1 MKLKQTIALL
11 SFISGN
17 LSLLYLPKL
26 ITSSLL
32 HWLMLLQLIVLILV
46 FIKPHTL
53 LISLGFLLFGIL
65 WSSLSASQLVTQ
77 AVYSDQLFAVEG
89 YVESA
94 NIDPILSNQA
104 TAHLPDSDT
113 LIRFKILKIAQ
124 QTLRKPIKIQLTW
137 NHANGIPYAGQ
148 LWLLKLNIKAI
159 HGRLNQGSFDLQRW
173 AVSQHM
179 LLHAT
184 VKEAQLIYDS
194 RSLRQRIISSVINK
208 LSVYSQS
215 PIMIALLFGERGKLE
230 KALQQQLLYSGI
242 GHLMAISGMH
252 IMLIAA
258 ISLSLSKLIQLLVP
272 TYCITLKL
280 PWIIS
285 FTTALSYA
293 WLSGMNPPA
302 LRAILIF
309 GLYLIA
315 RLKGYTIGRWQ
326 SWLYVLSLLIFIDPL
341 VILSNSF
348 WLSCFAVASLIFL
361 YQWAPL
367 PKIIVRRK
375 RWYFIHLCQLQIGLS
390 ILLLPLQ
397 LTIFN
402 GFSLGGLVANLIAI
416 PTISFIVLPLLFM
429 GLLLFL
435 LKIELFGDPLWYL
448 ANKAIGLLLSL
459 NNYFTSHWVNSDER
473 FTYIVFI
480 GWITIIIWRLLSWR
494 HYGLTCFLLLLLMVC
509 PFFHKPAYRWR
520 VDMLDIGHGLSI
532 VIQQDH
538 QAIIY
543 DTGQR
548 YENSSAAEKQI
559 IPFLHFHHL
568 TPELMIISH
577 QHNDHSGGMAEIKKH
592 YPAIKL
598 ISSNKNWPNQEV
610 CIQGNKW
617 QWLGLTLEILWPLE
631 LADYAGNSHS
641 CVVRISDGK
650 FSLLLTGDLEKEQ
663 ELQLTKNVASSLHST
678 ILQIPHHASNTSS
691 SYAFLA
697 NVQPE
702 LAINSVARY
711 NPWGLPSKKTLVRY
725 QQLQI
730 PLSSTDHVGQITIY
744 FYDDDWQMTSYR
756 QQMKP
761 RWYHDWFGSLP
772 KQR

>member
-1 MKLKQTIALL
+1 VKLNQTIALL

-26 ITSSLL
+26 ITGPLL
-32 HWLMLLQLIVLILV
+32 YWLMILQLIVLILV
-46 FIKPHTL
+46 FIKRHIV
-53 LISLGFLLFGIL
+53 LISICFILFGLL

-77 AVYSDQLFAVEG
+77 AVYSEQLLAVEG

-94 NIDPILSNQA
+94 NIDPILSDQA
-104 TAHLPDSDT
+104 TAHLPASDA
-113 LIRFKILKIAQ
+113 LVRFKILKIAQ
-124 QTLRKPIKIQLTW
+124 QTLKKPIKIQLTW
-137 NHANGIPYAGQ
+137 NHANGITYAGQ
-148 LWLLKLNIKAI
+148 LWSLKLNIKAI

-184 VKEAQLIYDS
+184 VKQAQLIYDT
-194 RSLRQRIISSVINK
+194 RSLRQLIISSVINK
-208 LSVYSQS
+208 LSCYSES

-230 KALQQQLLYSGI
+230 KAQQQQLLYSGI

-258 ISLSLSKLIQLLVP
+258 ISLSLSKLIQLLLP
-272 TYCITLKL
+272 THCITFKL

-302 LRAILIF
+302 LRAIFIF
-309 GLYLIA
+309 GLCLII
-315 RLKGYTIGRWQ
+315 RLKGYIIGRWQ
-326 SWLYVLSLLIFIDPL
+326 SWLYVVSLLIFIDPL
-341 VILSNSF
+341 ITLSNSF
-348 WLSCFAVASLIFL
+348 WLSCFAVACLIFL

-375 RWYFIHLCQLQIGLS
+375 RWYFIHLCHLQLGLS
-390 ILLLPLQ
+390 ILLLPMQ
-397 LTIFN
+397 ITIFN

-429 GLLLFL
+429 GFLLFL
-435 LKIELFGDPLWYL
+435 LKLELFGDQLWYL

-473 FTYIVFI
+473 FTYILFI
-480 GWITIIIWRLLSWR
+480 GWITIIIWRLRIWR
-494 HYGLTCFLLLLLMVC
+494 HYRLTCFLLILLMAS
-509 PFFHKPAYRWR
+509 PFFNKPAYRWR

-538 QAIIY
+538 KAIIY

-559 IPFLHFHHL
+559 IPFLHYHHL

-577 QHNDHSGGMAEIKKH
+577 QHNDHSGGMAEIKKQ
-592 YPAIKL
+592 YPAINL
-598 ISSNKNWPNQEV
+598 ISSNKNWPNQKD
-610 CIQGNKW
+610 CLQGNKW
-617 QWLGLTLEILWPLE
+617 QWLGLNLEILWPLD
-631 LADYAGNSHS
+631 LANYAGNSHS
-641 CVVRISDGK
+641 CVVRISDGT

-663 ELQLTKNVASSLHST
+663 ELQLITSLPAALHST

-691 SYAFLA
+691 TYAFLA
-697 NVQPE
+697 KVKPE
-702 LAINSVARY
+702 VAINSVARY

-730 PLSSTDHVGQITIY
+730 PLYSTEYLGQITIY
-744 FYDDDWQMTSYR
+744 FYDDYWHISGYR

-761 RWYHDWFGSLP
+761 RWYHDWFGSLL